1 MIGLRRTPIPPSIST
16 STIRAVTAT
25 VGMRISSPLLPQV
38 TAREARP
45 FGERREFCP
54 DYRRMH
60 LARRG
65 RTRKAAVGA
74 GDHVLP
80 PNHARK
86 AYNPLCNE
94 LGVLNKIGGMGDD
107 PGD

>member
-1 MIGLRRTPIPPSIST
+1 
-16 STIRAVTAT
+16 
-25 VGMRISSPLLPQV
+25 MRISLPLLPQV

-54 DYRRMH
+54 NYRRVH
-60 LARRG
+60 LAGRG

-86 AYNPLCNE
+86 AYNPLSNE